1 MQALESKQEIQV
13 QRTIKVKTLL
23 TDAFRETANREHS
36 SELQKVEDSI
46 RELKNLAQER
56 LNEIMQSDISDA
68 DKQLAQAHI
77 QQQFDQEIL
86 GLLTAKQELLARQ
99 DALAKSPN
107 GSYIS
112 TGEIKDLVTLK
123 VGDNIY
129 ERLRGAEILVK
140 DGVITAIVG

>member
-1 MQALESKQEIQV
+1 MQALESKQDIQV
-13 QRTIKVKTLL
+13 QRTLKVKTLL
-23 TDAFRETANREHS
+23 TDAFRETANREHT
-36 SELQKVEDSI
+36 SELQKVEESI
-46 RELKNLAQER
+46 HELRNLAQER

-77 QQQFDQEIL
+77 QQQFDQEVL

-99 DALAKSPN
+99 EALAKAPN

-112 TGEIKDLVTLK
+112 TGEIEDWVTLK

-140 DGVITAIVG
+140 DGVITAIMG